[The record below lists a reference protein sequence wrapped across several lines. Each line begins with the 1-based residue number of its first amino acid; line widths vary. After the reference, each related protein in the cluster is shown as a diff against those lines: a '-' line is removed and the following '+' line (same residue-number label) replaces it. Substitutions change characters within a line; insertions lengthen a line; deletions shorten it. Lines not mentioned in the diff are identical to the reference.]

1 MAGHAAFGNF
11 VHFSGANLHLYG
23 QAVRAYQS
31 GVYALITIV
40 FGNGDV
46 VFDFARLGLVN
57 AVQSAQCGIAS
68 GNVIHNHAEAVNV
81 HHFSKAQILL
91 HHFAVDAEQVLFAPF
106 DLCLNIKG
114 HQTLAECGQDLADH
128 IATVAT
134 RCF

>member
-11 VHFSGANLHLYG
+11 VHFTGTNLHFYG
-23 QAVRAYQS
+23 QAVWANQG
-31 GVYALITIV
+31 GVYALVAIV
-40 FGNGDV
+40 FGNGDI
-46 VFDFARLGLVN
+46 VFDFAWLRLVN

-68 GNVIHNHAEAVNV
+68 GNVVHDHAEAINV

-91 HHFAVDAEQVLFAPF
+91 HHFAVDAEQVFFAPF

-134 RCF
+134 RGF